1 MSSGSAATGLPRELL
16 AQVRRIE
23 IRTRGRVRDLYA
35 GEYRSAFKGQGMD
48 FAEVREYHAGDEVR
62 AIDWNVSARLGS
74 PFVKVFQE
82 ERELTVLLA
91 VDVSASGAFG
101 GAAKS
106 KREQMAELGAV
117 LAFSAMRNRDK
128 VGLLLF
134 SDRIERLVPPAK
146 GPRHGLR
153 IVRDLL
159 AFEPAGRGTDIGGA
173 LERLRRQLRRRAV
186 VFLVS
191 DFIGDGW
198 EQPLRLLAR
207 RHDLVAVTVRDAL
220 EEQLPPFG
228 LLRVEDLETGRR
240 RWLDAG
246 DPALRQAWS
255 AGRDRRRRRLGE
267 ELRAAGVDQIDLLAG
282 EDLARPLERF
292 FRRRNRRR

>member
-1 MSSGSAATGLPRELL
+1 MAASAVLPRELL

-23 IRTRGRVRDLYA
+23 IRTRGRVRDLFA

-48 FAEVREYHAGDEVR
+48 FAEVREYVPGDEVR

-101 GAAKS
+101 GGDKS

-117 LAFSAMRNRDK
+117 LAFSAIRNRDK

-134 SDRIERLVPPAK
+134 SDRVERHVPPAK
-146 GPRHGLR
+146 GTRHGLR

-159 AFEPAGRGTDIGGA
+159 GFEPAGRGTDLGA
-173 LERLRRQLRRRAV
+173 ALVRLRRTQRRRAV

-191 DFIGDGW
+191 DFLGTGW
-198 EQPLRLLAR
+198 RTPLTLLAK
-207 RHDLVAVTVRDAL
+207 RHDVVAVSMRDPL
-220 EEQLPPFG
+220 EETLPDFG
-228 LLRVEDLETGRR
+228 LLRLEDLETGER

-246 DPALRQAWS
+246 DPVRRRAWAARWAERRKRLVDDLRQA
-255 AGRDRRRRRLGE
+255 
-267 ELRAAGVDQIDLLAG
+267 GVDHVALLAG
-282 EDLARPLERF
+282 EDLTRPLDRF
-292 FRRRNRRR
+292 FRMRSRRS